1 MGDFNFAPSVV
12 KMQRSA
18 RISRLARVKRAGRV
32 SRKQQIHL
40 ILPLNAEAIRR
51 VVSGACIQEVNE
63 RKYNRDV
70 ETEPA
75 GKSFYVP

>member
-1 MGDFNFAPSVV
+1 M
-12 KMQRSA
+12 
-18 RISRLARVKRAGRV
+18 
-32 SRKQQIHL
+32 KQQIHL

-51 VVSGACIQEVNE
+51 GVSGACIQEVNE